1 MDFIGYKDITENCK
15 KVEIMKSS
23 SPKFVIKILHSG
35 HLKCFDKQ
43 LLIKRNIKTQLEI
56 YLDTIDNE
64 NVTHKFIGYS

>member
-23 SPKFVIKILHSG
+23 SPKFVIEILQSG
-35 HLKCFDKQ
+35 HLKCFDKAF
-43 LLIKRNIKTQLEI
+43 LIKRNIKTQLEM

-64 NVTHKFIGYS
+64 NVTHKLTGCS

>member
-23 SPKFVIKILHSG
+23 SPKFVIKILQSG
-35 HLKCFDKQ
+35 HLKCFDKAF
-43 LLIKRNIKTQLEI
+43 LIKRNNKTQLEM

-64 NVTHKFIGYS
+64 NVTHNLTGCS